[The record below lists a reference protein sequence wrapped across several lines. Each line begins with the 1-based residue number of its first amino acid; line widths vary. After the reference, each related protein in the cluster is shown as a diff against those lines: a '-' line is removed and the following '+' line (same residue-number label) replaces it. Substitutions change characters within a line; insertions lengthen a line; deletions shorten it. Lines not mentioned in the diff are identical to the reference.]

1 MKRYVLLCGGTGARM
16 ADALIVAASAG
27 VFPAET
33 LEVLLADPD
42 RRGVRSAGLAAAK
55 MADYARVR
63 TAMNAGSGPFAVQL
77 SFRAWPQS
85 LPEEAATLSA
95 LTADAEE
102 DALLCQALLDEKAA
116 QLDLHEGFHGR
127 RMLGQIVFAGMLH
140 EADQNPADALSCL
153 ADEMVR
159 ALEEGEE
166 VRVVVAGSICGGT
179 GAAGIPALCRYL
191 RRRTEDRIR
200 LGAVLIGPN
209 TDEDDAAAAH
219 EAIAA
224 YADEGLCDTIGLLAL
239 PRAVRGSCPADYAQ
253 LTDWLAVYMMDVLLH
268 RTEWLTGLF
277 TVRAPEGPADWQMF
291 GRSAERYRIA
301 YGQLMKTAV
310 AWQYGLGAAV
320 EKRLEKPFFLRDGL
334 LGWYAHFFRRLR
346 GDTAEQ
352 LTLARSV
359 SRLMRI
365 SLLWLG
371 GVSKTLPL
379 DMRHAT
385 VLGRV
390 RAEAEAH
397 YAELTTLASQ
407 LAVMDDDAQRGDSY
421 ADNQVYRHNDSQEAM
436 EAENA
441 IRRIDAVKKE
451 VARRRNEQVAL
462 QRRMGGDALMA
473 HLLEARDAAQA
484 ECEEIQAR
492 YEEAVRRIDH
502 AETIASPE
510 DQYRITDART
520 KLNRMT
526 RHSLLLRSKFEF
538 IQRDV
543 EDAVR
548 QGLRF
553 DKPSI
558 PASAA
563 ENGLF
568 LPEIAEKLLLRDA
581 LTRQQV
587 ERLWPE
593 MVCPRATVSC
603 KQAMKVVRR
612 APVDREAPLMSL
624 LHALLTVSMK
634 EAGKEGRA

>member
-1 MKRYVLLCGGTGARM
+1 MKRYVLLCGGTGARL

-55 MADYARVR
+55 MADYDRVR
-63 TAMNAGSGPFAVQL
+63 TAMNAASGPFAAQL
-77 SFRAWPQS
+77 NFRAWPKS
-85 LPEEAATLSA
+85 LPEDAATLA
-95 LTADAEE
+95 DLTAGSEE
-102 DALLCQALLDEKAA
+102 DALLCQALLDEQAA

-127 RMLGQIVFAGMLH
+127 RMLGQIVFAGLLH
-140 EADQNPADALSCL
+140 EAEQNPEDPLSAM

-159 ALEEGEE
+159 AIEAGEE
-166 VRVVVAGSICGGT
+166 VRVVIAGSICGGT
-179 GAAGIPALCRYL
+179 GAAGIAALCRYL
-191 RRRTEDRIR
+191 RRRTEDRVR

-224 YADEGLCDTIGLLAL
+224 YAEAGLCDTIGLLAL

-277 TVRAPEGPADWQMF
+277 TVRAPEGPAAWPMF
-291 GRSAERYRIA
+291 GRAAERYRIA
-301 YGQLMKTAV
+301 YGQLMKTAL
-310 AWQYGLGAAV
+310 AWQYILGETV

-334 LGWYAHFFRRLR
+334 LGWYAHFFRRMHT
-346 GDTAEQ
+346 TAEEQ
-352 LTLARSV
+352 LALARSV

-379 DMRHAT
+379 DMRYAAI
-385 VLGRV
+385 LGQARV
-390 RAEAEAH
+390 EGWHH
-397 YAELTTLASQ
+397 YHDLVHLASQ
-407 LAVMDDDAQRGDSY
+407 LAVMDDDAQHGELF
-421 ADNQVYRHNDSQEAM
+421 ADNQVYRRNNSEEAR

-441 IRRIDAVKKE
+441 IRRINAVKKE
-451 VARRRNEQVAL
+451 VARRRIEQVAL
-462 QRRMGGDALMA
+462 QRRMGGNALMTQ
-473 HLLEARDAAQA
+473 LLAALDSAQR
-484 ECEEIQAR
+484 EYDEINDR
-492 YEEAVRRIDH
+492 YAEAVRRIDH
-502 AETIASPE
+502 AESIAAPE

-520 KLNRMT
+520 KLQRMT
-526 RHSLLLRSKFEF
+526 RHSLLLRSKLAL
-538 IQRDV
+538 IQQDV
-543 EDAVR
+543 EDAQR

-568 LPEIAEKLLLRDA
+568 LPEIAEKLLQRDQ

-587 ERLWPE
+587 ERLWPD
-593 MVCPRATVSC
+593 MVGPRKTVSC
-603 KQAMKVVRR
+603 KQAMKAIRR
-612 APVDREAPLMSL
+612 AAADKEAPLMSL